1 LNENELRALFEEPP
15 ARFRSA
21 PFWSWN
27 GHLDPAELT
36 RQIAGFKA
44 QGMGG
49 FFIHSREGLETEYM
63 GPEWMAAVQAVVEA
77 ARREGLYAWLYD
89 EDRWPSGAA
98 GGLVPARGGDAFRS
112 KVLTLDTRRDPV
124 ALGGDVLAVYRARIE
139 GRTLVSAER
148 AGLEA
153 FPALDGGE
161 VALILRREV
170 AGPTEWYN
178 DDAPADNLNPAAVAA
193 FIDITYEAYRQLI
206 GGDFGG
212 VVPGI
217 FTDEP
222 NVHDVKPRS
231 GLPHVPW
238 TDGLLELFAA
248 RRGYEFLD
256 LAPYVFFDGA
266 SSARARHDFWWTIS
280 ERFAEAYSKQIG
292 EWCGEHALALTG
304 HYLEENVMGFTVWRS
319 GAVMPHY
326 RYQQVPGI
334 DMLCEQTHEY
344 LTVKQCTSVAHQ
356 FGRTLTLSETYGC
369 TGWAFTFEGQKWVGD
384 WQYVLGITMRCQ
396 HLALYS
402 LRGCRKRDYPPC
414 FNYNTT
420 WWTSNKVV
428 EDYFARLGTLLT
440 QGEPV
445 RDVLVIHPLATAW
458 TLVEGS
464 VHEFPPGPGVQAA
477 NDFGAAL
484 NTFTQ
489 AVLAAHYD
497 FDFGDEQIMADVGR
511 VDGQTLWVNRA
522 AYRVAIIPPGTR
534 TLLASTVSLLAAF
547 VAGGGRLIA
556 FDPRPDSVQAVPDTR
571 LADLFAR
578 PSVTVLHDTSELA
591 AALEAAVPRR
601 VGVYTGKGAA
611 AETILTQQ
619 RTLADNH
626 ATLLFAVNNDR
637 DSAHDVSIVL
647 EGSGRLEE
655 WDPLTGSI
663 QPIAATTDAGRTRVA
678 ASFGPAGSRLYVLHH
693 DVEPLTA
700 SDRLPEPARRIAA
713 YVGPVCPFT
722 RTDPNVLTLDVCAY
736 RLGEGAWS
744 EPVPVWQAQQSIRQ
758 QLGMRQVYYNGLP
771 QRYKWINTP
780 HPGDGAPVALRFTF
794 EVRAVPDRPVFL
806 ALEHAADCAITLN
819 GERITAA
826 ADGWYLDRGFQ
837 RVPLPAL
844 QAGRNT
850 LVLEVRYTNRMEVED
865 CYLLGDFG
873 VNLDRVLV
881 AEPHT
886 LHFSDWGAQGYLHYA
901 GSIIYH
907 ATYEHTSG
915 EQVILEL
922 GEVRATTVAV
932 HVNGALAGH
941 IPWRAANGLDLTAL
955 LVGGSNRI
963 DVEVV
968 GSPRNMLGPLHL
980 KAGDEAW
987 TDWRSFRTTGERYTP
1002 DYVVVPY
1009 GLMTPV
1015 RLLAA
1020 SPDAADTTGP
1030 YLWEDR

>member
-1 LNENELRALFEEPP
+1 LNDLRTLFQDPP
-15 ARFRSA
+15 AQFRSA

-27 GHLDPAELT
+27 SHLDPAELT
-36 RQIAGFKA
+36 RQVAGFKE

-49 FFIHSREGLETEYM
+49 FFIHSREGLETAYM

-112 KVLTLDTRRDPV
+112 KVLTVEARRDPV
-124 ALGGDVLAVYRARIE
+124 AVDDSVLAVYRARAE
-139 GRTLVSAER
+139 HGKLVSAER
-148 AGLEA
+148 VGRDP
-153 FPALDGGE
+153 FPALNEGE

-178 DDAPADNLNPAAVAA
+178 EDAPADNLNPEAVAA
-193 FIDITYEAYRQLI
+193 FIDITYEAYHQLI
-206 GGDFGG
+206 GDDFGG
-212 VVPGI
+212 LVPGI

-238 TDGLLELFAA
+238 TDGFLELFTA
-248 RRGYEFLD
+248 RRGYDFLD
-256 LAPYVFFDGA
+256 LAPYVFFDGGP
-266 SSARARHDFWWTIS
+266 SARARHDFWWTIS

-292 EWCGEHALALTG
+292 EWCEKHHLALTG
-304 HYLEENVMGFTVWRS
+304 HYLEENVIGFTVWRS

-334 DMLCEQTHEY
+334 DMLCEQTREY

-356 FGRTLTLSETYGC
+356 FGRSLTLSETYGC

-402 LRGCRKRDYPPC
+402 LCGCRKRDYPPC

-420 WWTSNKVV
+420 WWSSNKVV
-428 EDYFARLGTLLT
+428 EDYFARLGALLT

-458 TLVEGS
+458 TMVEGRG
-464 VHEFPPGPGVQAA
+464 HEFPPGSGVQAA
-477 NDFGAAL
+477 NDLGAEL
-484 NTFTQ
+484 NTFAQ
-489 AVLAAHYD
+489 SMLAAHYD

-511 VDGQTLWVNRA
+511 VDGQTLWVNRSP
-522 AYRVAIIPPGTR
+522 YKVAVIPPGTR
-534 TLLASTVSLLAAF
+534 TLLSSTVALLTAF
-547 VAGGGRLIA
+547 VDSGGPLIA
-556 FDPRPDSVQAVPDTR
+556 LDPVPDCVEAVPHLP
-571 LADLFAR
+571 LARLFAQ
-578 PSVTVLHDTSELA
+578 PSVTVLNDTTELA
-591 AALEAAVPRR
+591 AALEAVAPRR
-601 VGVYTGKGAA
+601 VGVYSNRGAA

-619 RTLADNH
+619 RALADEH

-637 DSAHDVSIVL
+637 NSAHDVSIVL
-647 EGSGRLEE
+647 EGTGRLEE
-655 WDPLTGSI
+655 WDPLTGAI
-663 QPIAATTDAGRTRVA
+663 RPLFATTQAGMTRFA
-678 ASFGPAGSRLYVLHH
+678 ASFGPAGSRLYMLRH
-693 DVEPLTA
+693 DAEPL
-700 SDRLPEPARRIAA
+700 PAPDSVPDSTRRIAA

-744 EPVPVWQAQQSIRQ
+744 EPVPVWQAQQAIRE
-758 QLGMRQVYYNGLP
+758 QLGMRPVYYNGLP
-771 QRYKWINTP
+771 QRYKWVDTP
-780 HPGDGAPVALRFTF
+780 HPNDGAPVAFRFAF
-794 EVRAVPDRPVFL
+794 DVLDVPAEPVYL
-806 ALEHAADCAITLN
+806 ALEHAADCVITLN
-819 GERITAA
+819 GEKVTAA
-826 ADGWYLDRGFQ
+826 ADGWYLDRGFE
-837 RVPLPAL
+837 RVPLPRL
-844 QAGRNT
+844 KPGRNM
-850 LVLEVRYTNRMEVED
+850 LVLDYRYTNRMEIED

-873 VNLDRVLV
+873 VNLDRALV
-881 AEPHT
+881 VEPLT
-886 LHFSDWGAQGYLHYA
+886 LHFGDWGPQGYLHYA
-901 GSIIYH
+901 GSMIYH
-907 ATYEHTSG
+907 ATYEHTPG

-922 GEVRATTVAV
+922 GDFRATTVAI

-941 IPWRAANGLDLTAL
+941 IPWRAANGLDLTAFL
-955 LVGGSNRI
+955 QPGPNRI
-963 DVEVV
+963 DIEAV

-1002 DYVVVPY
+1002 EYVVVPY

-1015 RLLAA
+1015 RILAA
-1020 SPDAADTTGP
+1020 SPAVPNTTGP

>member
-1 LNENELRALFEEPP
+1 LNDLRSIFLDPP

-27 GHLDPAELT
+27 GRLDPAELA
-36 RQIAGFKA
+36 RQVADFRA

-49 FFIHSREGLETEYM
+49 FFIHSREGLETPYM
-63 GPEWMAAVQAVVEA
+63 GPEWKAAVQAVVEA
-77 ARREGLYAWLYD
+77 ARREGIYAWLYD

-112 KVLTLDTRRDPV
+112 KVLTIEARRDPATV
-124 ALGGDVLAVYRARIE
+124 DDNLLAVFRARIE
-139 GRTLVSAER
+139 NRTLVTAER
-148 AGLEA
+148 VARDP
-153 FPALDGGE
+153 FPALPDGE

-178 DDAPADNLNPAAVAA
+178 EDAPADNLNPDAVAA

-206 GGDFGG
+206 GENFGG
-212 VVPGI
+212 LVPGI

-222 NVHDVKPRS
+222 NVHDVKPHS

-238 TDGLLELFAA
+238 TDGFLELFAA
-248 RRGYEFLD
+248 RRGYDFLD
-256 LAPYVFFDGA
+256 VAPFVFFDGEQA
-266 SSARARHDFWWTIS
+266 AKARHDYWWTIS

-292 EWCGEHALALTG
+292 EWCGQHNLALTG

-356 FGRTLTLSETYGC
+356 FGRQLTLTETYGC

-420 WWTSNKVV
+420 WWSHNKVV
-428 EDYFARLGTLLT
+428 EDYFARLGALLT

-445 RDVLVIHPLATAW
+445 RDMLVIHPISTAW
-458 TLVEGS
+458 MKVEGS
-464 VHEFPPGPGVQAA
+464 ATEFPPGPGAQAA

-484 NTFTQ
+484 NTFAQ
-489 AVLAAHYD
+489 AVLATHYD
-497 FDFGDEQIMADVGR
+497 FDFGDEQILADMGR
-511 VDGQTLWVNRA
+511 VDEQTISVNEA
-522 AYRVAIIPPGTR
+522 SYKVAIIPPGTR
-534 TLLASTVSLLAAF
+534 TLLASTVALLAEF
-547 VAGGGRLIA
+547 VDNGGHLIA
-556 FDPRPDSVQAVPDTR
+556 FAPLPDRVEAQPHAP

-578 PSVTVLHDTSELA
+578 PSVTVLDDPSQLNA
-591 AALEAAVPRR
+591 VLEATAPRR
-601 VGVYTGKGAA
+601 VGVVTAKGAP
-611 AETILTQQ
+611 AETILVQQ
-619 RTLADNH
+619 RTLSDQNT
-626 ATLLFAVNNDR
+626 TLLFLVNNDR
-637 DSAHDVSIVL
+637 DHAHDVSIRL
-647 EGSGRLEE
+647 EGTGLLEE
-655 WDPLTGSI
+655 WDPLTGTV
-663 QPIAATTDAGRTRVA
+663 QPVPAESRNGITRFG
-678 ASFGPAGSRLYVLHH
+678 ASLGPAGSRLYMLRH
-693 DVEPLTA
+693 DADPLTV
-700 SDRLPEPARRIAA
+700 SDAATRPSPRTAA
-713 YVGPVCPFT
+713 YIGPVCPFT

-736 RLGEGAWS
+736 RLDQGDWS
-744 EPVPVWQAQQSIRQ
+744 EPLPVWQAQQAIRES
-758 QLGMRQVYYNGLP
+758 LDMRPVYYNGLP
-771 QRYKWINTP
+771 QRYKWIEAP
-780 HPGDGAPVALRFTF
+780 HPNDGTPVAFRFEF
-794 EVRAVPDRPVFL
+794 EVRHVPEGPVYL
-806 ALEHAADCAITLN
+806 ALEHAADCTIRLN
-819 GERITAA
+819 GGAA
-826 ADGWYLDRGFQ
+826 GPVDGWYLDRSFEC
-837 RVPLPAL
+837 VPLPPL
-844 QAGRNT
+844 KAGRNT
-850 LVLEVRYTNRMEVED
+850 LLLECRYTNRMEIED

-873 VNLDRVLV
+873 VGLDRALV
-881 AEPHT
+881 AEPPT
-886 LHFSDWGAQGYLHYA
+886 LHFGDWGPQGYLHYA
-901 GSIIYH
+901 GRMIYH
-907 ATYEHTSG
+907 AIYEHMPG
-915 EQVILEL
+915 ERVILEL
-922 GEVRATTVAV
+922 GDYRATTVV
-932 HVNGALAGH
+932 IHVNDRLAGH
-941 IPWRAANGLDLTAL
+941 IPWRAANGLDLTAFL
-955 LVGGSNRI
+955 QDGTNRI
-963 DVEVV
+963 DIEVV

-980 KAGDEAW
+980 KPGDEAW

-1020 SPDAADTTGP
+1020 SPDQQDTSGP